1 MCSMSASRQCIV
13 QYHVNCAATKTLQA
27 EIKTKISFPY
37 SGCCEHDGFL
47 AQPRQC
53 HREHVRP
60 LQGEDEEWRHALS
73 S

>member
-13 QYHVNCAATKTLQA
+13 QYLVNCAATKTL
-27 EIKTKISFPY
+27 EPRYKLSFPY

-47 AQPRQC
+47 AQPRQR

-60 LQGEDEEWRHALS
+60 LQGEEAMEYME
-73 S
+73 